1 MIDHPQSSPSLLMSD
16 TILEVQSLTVEFFTG
31 GDPGSSTATG
41 GSIAVDSVS
50 FTLERGQTIGIVG
63 ESGSGKSV
71 TALAVMGLV
80 PNPPG
85 RITGGQILFSAQQA
99 SSRASSQANPST
111 IHPEDQQAAQKLEP
125 VDLTKLPERQL
136 RRYRGGQIAM
146 IFQEPMSSLNPVY
159 TCGFQL
165 IEAIRQHQKISQR
178 AAREQ
183 AIAQLQ
189 EVRLLLDDTALYAQ
203 LAQEMGTDNIAV
215 LNRAAKRRKHALLN
229 RYPHQLSGGQIQRLM
244 IAMALSSNP
253 SLLIADEPTTA
264 LDVTVQATILDLLRE
279 LRDRRGMSMVF
290 ITHDLGIIAEIA
302 DKVAV
307 MYQGKVVETGPV
319 LQIFESPEHPY
330 TRGLL
335 ACRPQ
340 PERRLRQLATV
351 SDYME
356 KVADN
361 EGNWVIQA
369 KPQSDDGPGLP
380 PVLEVS
386 PREMQIRLEALE
398 DKGPLLT
405 VENLKVGYPVK
416 GILGGI
422 ERYVMAVN
430 DVSFQVYQ
438 GETFGLVGE
447 SGCGKTTLGRA
458 LLQLIKP
465 QSGRVWFEGRDLT
478 RLSGGQLRKRRREMQ
493 IIFQDPYSSLNPR
506 MSIGDAIAEPLK
518 IHKVT
523 RGARNL
529 KTRIEYLLDRVGL
542 DAAAINRYPHEFS
555 GGQRQRVCI
564 ARALALNPKFIIC
577 DESVSALDV
586 SVQAQVL
593 NLLKELQ
600 EEFKLTYI
608 FISHDLGVVKFMSDR
623 IMVMNEGRIE
633 EIGPAEEIY
642 RRPRRGY
649 TQKLI
654 SAIPKGTIDRI
665 QTLQTAREI
674 AQINAAV

>member
-1 MIDHPQSSPSLLMSD
+1 MNDTPPE
-16 TILEVQSLTVEFFTG
+16 TILDVQDLTVEFVTDEG
-31 GDPGSSTATG
+31 GSSEEG
-41 GSIAVDSVS
+41 RRSVRAVDRVS
-50 FTLERGQTIGIVG
+50 FTLQRGQTLGIVG

-71 TALAVMGLV
+71 TSLAVMGLV
-80 PNPPG
+80 PSPPG
-85 RITGGQILFSAQQA
+85 EVTDGKILFAEPDA
-99 SSRASSQANPST
+99 T
-111 IHPEDQQAAQKLEP
+111 EP
-125 VDLTKLPERQL
+125 VDLRKVPKRKM

-165 IEAIRQHQKISQR
+165 IEAIRQHQRISKR
-178 AAREQ
+178 AARDL
-183 AIAQLQ
+183 ALTQLQ
-189 EVRLLLDDTALYAQ
+189 EVKLLPSDTELYEQ
-203 LAQEMGTDNIAV
+203 LSQELGTDSLSVI
-215 LNRAAKRRKHALLN
+215 NREAKRRKRSLLD
-229 RYPHQLSGGQIQRLM
+229 RYPHQLSGGQLQRLM
-244 IAMALSSNP
+244 IAMAISANP

-264 LDVTVQATILDLLRE
+264 LDVTVQSTILDLLRE
-279 LRDRRGMSMVF
+279 LRDRRGMSMIF

-302 DKVAV
+302 DQVAV
-307 MYQGKVVETGPV
+307 MYQGAVVETGSV
-319 LQIFESPEHPY
+319 LQIFESPNHPY
-330 TRGLL
+330 TQGLL

-340 PERRLRQLATV
+340 PDQRLRHLSTV

-356 KVADN
+356 EVPD
-361 EGNWVIQA
+361 EDGNIVIRA
-369 KPQSDDGPGLP
+369 RPKDDDGPGLP
-380 PVLEVS
+380 PVREIS

-405 VENLKVGYPVK
+405 VKNLKVGFPVK
-416 GILGGI
+416 GVFGGVD
-422 ERYVMAVN
+422 RYVMAVN
-430 DVSFQVYQ
+430 DVSFEVYK

-447 SGCGKTTLGRA
+447 SGCGKTTLGRS

-465 QSGRVWFEGRDLT
+465 IGGRVWFEGQDLT
-478 RLSGGQLRKRRREMQ
+478 RLGGRQLRKRRREMQ

-506 MSIGDAIAEPLK
+506 MSIGAAIAEPLK
-518 IHKVT
+518 IHGT
-523 RGARNL
+523 LRGRRNL
-529 KTRIEYLLDRVGL
+529 KERIEYLLERVGL
-542 DAAAINRYPHEFS
+542 DPHAINRYPHEFS

-600 EEFKLTYI
+600 AEFKLTYI

-633 EIGPAEEIY
+633 EIGPSEEIY
-642 RRPRRGY
+642 RRPRREY

-654 SAIPKGTIDRI
+654 AAIPEGTVSRI
-665 QTLQTAREI
+665 QTLQTKREI
-674 AQINAAV
+674 AQIRAVV

>member
-1 MIDHPQSSPSLLMSD
+1 MSD
-16 TILEVQSLTVEFFTG
+16 CILEVQDLTVDFRGEG
-31 GDPGSSTATG
+31 GTTR
-41 GSIAVDSVS
+41 AVKGIS
-50 FTLERGQTIGIVG
+50 FTLDRGQTIGIVG

-71 TALAVMGLV
+71 TSLAIMGLV

-85 RITGGQILFSAQQA
+85 EISGGKILFSEQGKD
-99 SSRASSQANPST
+99 T
-111 IHPEDQQAAQKLEP
+111 
-125 VDLTKLPERQL
+125 VDLRSLPKNKLRH
-136 RRYRGGQIAM
+136 YRGGQIAM

-165 IEAIRQHQKISQR
+165 VEAIRQHQRMSKR
-178 AAREQ
+178 AARDL
-183 AIAQLQ
+183 AISQLQ
-189 EVRLLLDDTALYAQ
+189 EVKLLPTDSELYEQ
-203 LAQEMGTDNIAV
+203 LTRELGTDNIGV
-215 LNRAAKRRKHALLN
+215 INREVKRRKRAMLD

-279 LRDRRGMSMVF
+279 LRDRRGMSMIF

-307 MYQGKVVETGPV
+307 MYRGDVVEEGSI
-319 LQIFESPEHPY
+319 LKIFENPDHPY

-340 PERRLRQLATV
+340 PDRQLRQLATV

-356 KVADN
+356 EVVDE
-361 EGNWVIQA
+361 EGNPQILA
-369 KPQSDDGPGLP
+369 KPQVDAGPGLP

-398 DKGPLLT
+398 DKGPLIT

-416 GILGGI
+416 GVLGGT

-430 DVSFQVYQ
+430 DVSFKVYK

-447 SGCGKTTLGRA
+447 SGCGKTTLGRS

-465 QSGRVWFEGRDLT
+465 MAGRVWFEGRDLT
-478 RLSGGQLRKRRREMQ
+478 RLGSGALRKRRREMQ

-506 MSIGDAIAEPLK
+506 MSIGEAIAEPLR
-518 IHKVT
+518 IHGT
-523 RGARNL
+523 IRGRRNL
-529 KTRIEYLLDRVGL
+529 KERIQYLLDRVGI
-542 DAAAINRYPHEFS
+542 DPNAINRYPHEFS

-600 EEFKLTYI
+600 DEFKLTYV

-623 IMVMNEGRIE
+623 IMVMNQGKIE
-633 EIGPAEEIY
+633 EIGPAEQIY
-642 RRPRRGY
+642 RNPRREY
-649 TQKLI
+649 TKQLI
-654 SAIPKGTIDRI
+654 AAIPEGTADRI
-665 QTLQTAREI
+665 QTLQTEREI
-674 AQINAAV
+674 AQIRAAV

>member
-1 MIDHPQSSPSLLMSD
+1 MSD
-16 TILEVQSLTVEFFTG
+16 TILDVQGLTVEF
-31 GDPGSSTATG
+31 ATD
-41 GSIAVDSVS
+41 SDADRDTVVAVDEVS
-50 FTLERGQTIGIVG
+50 FQVQRGQTLGIVG

-71 TALAVMGLV
+71 TSLAVMGLV
-80 PNPPG
+80 PVPGEITAG
-85 RITGGQILFSAQQA
+85 RILFWNEPGGAPI
-99 SSRASSQANPST
+99 
-111 IHPEDQQAAQKLEP
+111 
-125 VDLTKLPERQL
+125 DLLAVPKRKM
-136 RRYRGGQIAM
+136 RRYRGNQVAM

-165 IEAIRQHQKISQR
+165 IEAIRQHRRMSKR

-183 AIAQLQ
+183 ALSQLQ
-189 EVRLLLDDTALYAQ
+189 EVKLLPNDV
-203 LAQEMGTDNIAV
+203 EMAEEIARE
-215 LNRAAKRRKHALLN
+215 LGEGNRGQVEREMKRRKMALLN

-244 IAMALSSNP
+244 IAMALSSDP

-279 LRDRRGMSMVF
+279 LRDRRGMSIIF

-302 DKVAV
+302 DQVAV
-307 MYQGKVVETGPV
+307 MYGGEIVETGSV
-319 LQIFESPEHPY
+319 LDIFEAPKHPY
-330 TRGLL
+330 TRGLI

-340 PERRLRQLATV
+340 PDRRLRKLSTV

-356 KVADN
+356 EVVQPDG
-361 EGNWVIQA
+361 EVTLQA
-369 KPQSDDGPGLP
+369 KPQQDYGPGLP
-380 PVLEVS
+380 PVNDIS
-386 PREMQIRLEALE
+386 PRKMQIRLEALE

-405 VENLKVGYPVK
+405 VENLKVGYPVP
-416 GILGGI
+416 GVLGGVS
-422 ERYVMAVN
+422 RYVMAVN
-430 DVSFQVYQ
+430 DVSFQVYK

-458 LLQLIKP
+458 LLQLLNP
-465 QSGRVWFEGRDLT
+465 MEGRVWFEGRDLT
-478 RLSGGQLRKRRREMQ
+478 RLSNRKLRQRRREMQ

-518 IHKVT
+518 IHGVT
-523 RGARNL
+523 RGKTNL
-529 KTRIEYLLDRVGL
+529 KERIQYLLERVDL
-542 DAAAINRYPHEFS
+542 DPAAINRYPHEFS

-564 ARALALNPKFIIC
+564 ARALALNPKFIVC

-633 EIGPAEEIY
+633 EIGPSEDIY
-642 RRPRRGY
+642 RRPRRDY
-649 TQKLI
+649 TKQLI
-654 SAIPKGTIDRI
+654 SAIPEGTVERI
-665 QTLQTAREI
+665 QHLQTEREI
-674 AQINAAV
+674 AQIKAAI